1 MVKKKIYSILF
12 SVEVLI
18 QLTHTL
24 QCICTHILYFTHCE
38 WSVNIH
44 ICACMCKHNHTH
56 NLGWWEVKNVCFC
69 FVVFCFFSWR
79 SVLDGYLLRLFSL
92 ALAFCLSVWH
102 PQLWQSR
109 NTGISVQQES
119 MGKLFAFQ
127 ICSRVWRVMWHS
139 ASIEIRGSRR
149 WEHTADMQGDEGETL
164 TVRLS
169 RSSCMIK
176 VLSL

>member
-1 MVKKKIYSILF
+1 MVKKKNLF
-12 SVEVLI
+12 HSFLCGGAHTIDTYTSMYLHTHPVLYTLWVE
-18 QLTHTL
+18 
-24 QCICTHILYFTHCE
+24 
-38 WSVNIH
+38 
-44 ICACMCKHNHTH
+44 CKHTYLCMYVQTQPHTQ
-56 NLGWWEVKNVCFC
+56 LRLVRGKKCVFLFC
-69 FVVFCFFSWR
+69 CFFSWR

-109 NTGISVQQES
+109 NTRISVQQES

-139 ASIEIRGSRR
+139 ASIEIRDSRR
-149 WEHTADMQGDEGETL
+149 WDHTADMQGDEGETL